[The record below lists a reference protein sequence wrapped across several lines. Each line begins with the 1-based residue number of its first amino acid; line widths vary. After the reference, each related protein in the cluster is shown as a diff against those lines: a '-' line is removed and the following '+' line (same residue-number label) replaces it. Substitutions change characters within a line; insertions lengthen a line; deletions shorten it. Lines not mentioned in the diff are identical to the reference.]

1 MTQSRSLDE
10 FLKNNRIDRD
20 TWDRSKS
27 DWSLLQEIGKDHESN
42 REQLLQS
49 AEYFGRL
56 IQNFNCVHSVRWRV
70 KDTDHLLEKIVRK
83 RAEESPKYLEINQD
97 NYYEAVTDLV
107 GIRALHLFKDDCF
120 TIDATLRA
128 KWEPIETPAVY
139 IRMGDHEDL
148 TKKFRD
154 QGFEMKEH
162 PAGYRSIHYVFST
175 QPARRKVIVE
185 VQVRTIF
192 EEGWSEI
199 DHKVRYPNLSSN
211 DLVVYFLTIFN
222 RMAGSADEM
231 GGFVRVLS
239 SGLRELEEQVSEA
252 NRDKEK
258 TLLAMDEAVKKLE
271 NANQQNQEST
281 QSIATLK
288 AEIKKLREPLTD
300 FSLPSTASGLLEA
313 LKKAAANQERRTF
326 KASDTMSELEKIEFA
341 RRLMEQTKR
350 ALDLASG
357 GVQPKSLLDLL
368 NESNKSKTT
377 KK

>member
-1 MTQSRSLDE
+1 MAQSRSLDD
-10 FLKNNRIDRD
+10 FLKNKRIDRD

-27 DWSLLQEIGKDHESN
+27 DWSLLQEIGNDHESN

-56 IQNFNCVHSVRWRV
+56 IQNFDCMHSVRWRV

-83 RAEESPKYLEINQD
+83 RAEESAKYLEINQG
-97 NYYEAVTDLV
+97 NYHEAVTDLV

-139 IRMGDHEDL
+139 IRTGDHEDL
-148 TKKFRD
+148 SEKFRD

-211 DLVVYFLTIFN
+211 DLLGYFLTIFN

-258 TLLAMDEAVKKLE
+258 TLFAVDEALRKLE
-271 NANQQNQEST
+271 NANPQNQELT

-288 AEIKKLREPLTD
+288 AEIEKLREPLTD
-300 FSLPSTASGLLEA
+300 FPSAASGLLEA
-313 LKKAAANQERRTF
+313 LKKAAANQEGRTF
-326 KASDTMSELEKIEFA
+326 KASDTISELEKIEFA
-341 RRLMEQTKR
+341 RRLTEQTKR
-350 ALDLASG
+350 AFLDLASG

>member
-27 DWSLLQEIGKDHESN
+27 DWSMLQEIGNDHESN

-56 IQNFNCVHSVRWRV
+56 IQNFDCVHSVRWRV

-83 RAEESPKYLEINQD
+83 RAEESQKYLEINQG
-97 NYYEAVTDLV
+97 NYYEAVSDLV

-120 TIDATLRA
+120 AIDATLRA

-139 IRMGDHEDL
+139 IRTGDPEDL

-175 QPARRKVIVE
+175 QPARRKVIAE

-211 DLVVYFLTIFN
+211 DLVGYFLTIFN

-239 SGLRELEEQVSEA
+239 SVLRELEEQVSKA
-252 NRDKEK
+252 NCDKEK
-258 TLLAMDEAVKKLE
+258 TLLAMDEAVKTLE
-271 NANQQNQEST
+271 NVKQQNQESI

-288 AEIKKLREPLTD
+288 AEIEKLRLT
-300 FSLPSTASGLLEA
+300 SLSSSSHPSATTLLSSNLFESINA
-313 LKKAAANQERRTF
+313 LPESERVL
-326 KASDTMSELEKIEFA
+326 SEVRVKRLEKD
-341 RRLMEQTKR
+341 LMDQ
-350 ALDLASG
+350 
-357 GVQPKSLLDLL
+357 L
-368 NESNKSKTT
+368 NLIWKTSAFHL
-377 KK
+377 